1 MQPADANALG
11 YANTALITAL
21 FDLLADKG
29 IIAGTDIESVV
40 TCAIESLEP
49 DRHIASINGAI
60 TFIKSA
66 VIPQI
71 RKTGAA

>member
-21 FDLLADKG
+21 FDVLADKG
-29 IIAGTDIESVV
+29 ILTVSELEMVATNAIDGLQPDSNIKSV
-40 TCAIESLEP
+40 
-49 DRHIASINGAI
+49 NGAI
-60 TFIKSA
+60 AFIKAA

-71 RKTGAA
+71 RKNGAA